1 MTEVGKGEGKG
12 GRKRKVSEAGPRE
25 IHHQQAY
32 HTRRRVQHTHAA
44 TWDGDGARRTT
55 LAR

>member
-25 IHHQQAY
+25 IYHQQAY